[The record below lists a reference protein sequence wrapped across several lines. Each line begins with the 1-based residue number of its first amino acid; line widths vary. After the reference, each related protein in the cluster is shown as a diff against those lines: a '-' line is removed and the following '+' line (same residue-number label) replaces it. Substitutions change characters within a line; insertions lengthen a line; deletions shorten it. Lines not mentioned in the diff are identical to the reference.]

1 MCIRDS
7 LIFLSIRH
15 NQKKQQ
21 VIMLVYFPSYFISMF
36 AQQHHY
42 EPNILLRMKKN
53 IHLIMDLIFYFIC
66 LKQIFLLLFHLFYLN
81 MLLHPQMKFL
91 IIIAF
96 HQNKKQYYY
105 VLFQQQFYHSQEL
118 LILSLYLLNYQ
129 LFLIL
134 FHFLK
139 SILRLYTL
147 HYWLKTLYYQEQ
159 QYLMYIDLFQ
169 QYKHLSLI
177 HISEPTRPLYIS
189 YAVFCL
195 KKKKKKTIITVPYYL
210 YTVHTTITIRKRQR

>member
-53 IHLIMDLIFYFIC
+53 IHLIM
-66 LKQIFLLLFHLFYLN
+66 
-81 MLLHPQMKFL
+81 
-91 IIIAF
+91 
-96 HQNKKQYYY
+96 
-105 VLFQQQFYHSQEL
+105 
-118 LILSLYLLNYQ
+118 
-129 LFLIL
+129 
-134 FHFLK
+134 
-139 SILRLYTL
+139 
-147 HYWLKTLYYQEQ
+147 
-159 QYLMYIDLFQ
+159 
-169 QYKHLSLI
+169 LSLI